1 MSTQESNTRMTTN
14 ELMLA
19 KAFRD
24 AGFEQEKAENLAQSI
39 FDAIRD
45 NVATKSDLQRVEL
58 ALRRDIQVL
67 QSHVDSDI
75 QVLQGHVDT
84 RFAKV
89 EGDVTLMKWMPGFI
103 LAFEVAIF
111 WRVFGH

>member
-1 MSTQESNTRMTTN
+1 MSIKEGKTRMTTN

-58 ALRRDIQVL
+58 TLRSEMQALGGEMTLLKWMVGGVYVIGVPALWLLLRVA
-67 QSHVDSDI
+67 
-75 QVLQGHVDT
+75 
-84 RFAKV
+84 AKV
-89 EGDVTLMKWMPGFI
+89 GALG
-103 LAFEVAIF
+103 
-111 WRVFGH
+111 